1 MVIRVFFVIW
11 LAAVAGVFGAAPTPG
26 ARAASVPGYVDPAP
40 STEPAAPGAT
50 LAVNRDIVFLGV
62 FATLT
67 FAFAILAAMAF
78 GPDRAPRRGV
88 REPIHIA
95 RGRPLVAAA
104 AAVGGAH
111 AERWNG
117 HAHALA
123 RSRPDAADPASLNRQ
138 LAGLEKRFF
147 DGSADA
153 ERDAIIAEV
162 EHLRRAH
169 GDDASFATAAER
181 FLTAAYFDAILR

>member
-1 MVIRVFFVIW
+1 MAVVVRVFFVIW
-11 LAAVAGVFGAAPTPG
+11 LAAVAGVFGAAPTLG
-26 ARAASVPGYVDPAP
+26 ARAASAPGYVDPAP
-40 STEPAAPGAT
+40 STEPVAPGAT

-67 FAFAILAAMAF
+67 FAFVILAVMAF

-95 RGRPLVAAA
+95 RERPPVA

-111 AERWNG
+111 AERRNG

-123 RSRPDAADPASLNRQ
+123 RLRPDPADPASLNRQ

-147 DGSADA
+147 DDSAGD
-153 ERDAIIAEV
+153 ERDAIITEV
-162 EHLRRAH
+162 EHLRRTH
-169 GDDASFATAAER
+169 GDDASFAAAADK